1 MNNKETIIDIAQAI
15 DARAKDEKR
24 NYRSNKAIARCRA
37 TVHSSRPNSNDGE
50 RVFFYGRGT
59 GQWYQKKE
67 RHIIEDLRVH
77 SKSLMSEIAERLP
90 NVELKEWRNMVYKMV
105 GEELKAT
112 GGRTYR
118 QYELVNG
125 RKEKK

>member
-15 DARAKDEKR
+15 YARAKDEKR

-59 GQWYQKKE
+59 GQ
-67 RHIIEDLRVH
+67 
-77 SKSLMSEIAERLP
+77 
-90 NVELKEWRNMVYKMV
+90 
-105 GEELKAT
+105 
-112 GGRTYR
+112 
-118 QYELVNG
+118 
-125 RKEKK
+125 